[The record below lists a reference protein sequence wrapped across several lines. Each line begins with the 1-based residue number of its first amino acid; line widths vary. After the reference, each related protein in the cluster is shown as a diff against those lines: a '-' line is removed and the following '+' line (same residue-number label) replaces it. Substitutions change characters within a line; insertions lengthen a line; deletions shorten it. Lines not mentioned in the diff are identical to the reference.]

1 MSYERG
7 FTSFEGIKGRKDKDD
22 FISLIFIKKEYFY
35 YKLENFN
42 CKLGE
47 ARQRES
53 RRTSTVTT
61 TSNPAT
67 TSNF

>member
-1 MSYERG
+1 MYECG

-35 YKLENFN
+35 YKLEKFN

-53 RRTSTVTT
+53 KLLLFPTPLLLFFLIIII
-61 TSNPAT
+61 N
-67 TSNF
+67 